1 MILGMTPSEPEPGLR
16 TLKKQ
21 RTRQTIAETAIALF
35 LDRGFAQVSVAEIAA
50 AAEVSKPTLFRYF
63 ASKEELVLHRFADH
77 LGEAGR
83 VVRDRAAGLTPLDA
97 LERHHLA
104 GLAAHE
110 PQTGLTDDPEVLA
123 FLRLVY
129 ETPELSAQLLD
140 YVDADADALAEALD
154 PTGGITAQLFAAQYV
169 AVRQVLARTAW
180 ARLADGQDIAEA
192 GPQAVAETAAAFALL
207 RDGARAQGF

>member
-1 MILGMTPSEPEPGLR
+1 MTPSEPEPGLR

>member
-1 MILGMTPSEPEPGLR
+1 MSPSEPEPGLR

-21 RTRQTIAETAIALF
+21 RTRQTIADVAIALF

-63 ASKEELVLHRFADH
+63 ATKEELVLHRFADH

-154 PTGGITAQLFAAQYV
+154 PAGGITARLFAAQYV

>member
-1 MILGMTPSEPEPGLR
+1 MTPSEPEPGLR
-16 TLKKQ
+16 ALKKQ

-83 VVRDRAAGLTPLDA
+83 VVRDRASGLTPLDA

-110 PQTGLTDDPEVLA
+110 PQTGLNDDPEVLA

>member
-1 MILGMTPSEPEPGLR
+1 MTPSEPEPGLR

-207 RDGARAQGF
+207 RDGARTQGF